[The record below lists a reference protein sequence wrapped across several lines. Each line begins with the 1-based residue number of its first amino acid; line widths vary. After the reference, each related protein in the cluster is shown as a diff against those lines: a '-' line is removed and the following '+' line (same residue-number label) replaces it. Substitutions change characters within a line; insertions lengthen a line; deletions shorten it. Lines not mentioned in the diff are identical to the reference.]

1 MAQPEGTDR
10 LTSGEQ
16 PLEDEDKALLTL
28 IYERLQRWGDS
39 LQEHYARVRAARRV
53 ALLDDPEQDSVAENG
68 GKRPRNKTLQLQ
80 TLKSTLNNC
89 IADQMDNMP
98 EALIA
103 PERPGLEHIA
113 MDVGDV
119 VRFILARNKY
129 EDVHRRR
136 VEDFFVAGTAVTQIA
151 WDETMDDGQG
161 NVAVIRWPIEAMVW
175 DPYAADIQDAR
186 ALMKI
191 SWHPREWY
199 EAHYPDLAQYVGDD
213 DYAHNQIGKPD
224 AQQDLA
230 YNTERQSMLIEYWWR
245 EYSAEAK
252 RYKINV
258 AYVAGGALLERAE
271 GVYWHGRYPFRFD
284 AFTSVEGSPAG
295 VGMIEELTPM
305 MRYIN
310 RYARYIDEN
319 LRMSAKMRMLVRNN
333 TNIDTK
339 ALADWDSNII
349 TGDNIDPSSIQWLQ
363 SKPLSG
369 MAVQQMLQF
378 QTDLKQDSGQNQF
391 TRGETAGGVTAAQ
404 AISALQEAG
413 GKITRYHT
421 AVLNRG
427 FAEIAEQIVW
437 LIAQFYTD
445 KKEQLI
451 TGCDGKAHEVIM
463 GADHLMGNDMEALL
477 PPSEELDS
485 LPPELAERIRRTARR
500 KASRRRRDKA
510 APPYTVSVQVQRRNP
525 LRVQA
530 QNELFIQAYTMAA
543 QAGQQFPLSLLFDLL
558 VVDGK
563 DRILPVLQQV
573 DQQSAQMQAAAQQIE
588 SLQGENEQLSKALE
602 TYGQA
607 LRQGSTQA
615 EPALS
620 GTPVDKTP
628 EDGQTAL

>member
-1 MAQPEGTDR
+1 MDII
-10 LTSGEQ
+10 SGQQ
-16 PLEDEDKALLTL
+16 PLEQADKELVSQ
-28 IYERLQRWGDS
+28 IYDRLRTWGDA
-39 LQEHYARVRAARRV
+39 LQPYYDRVRAARQV
-53 ALLDDPEQDSVAENG
+53 ALLNDPGQDTPTENG

-103 PERPGLEHIA
+103 PERPGLESIA

-119 VRFILARNKY
+119 VRFILSRNKY
-129 EDVHRRR
+129 EDIHRRR

-151 WDETMDDGQG
+151 WDESMDDGRG

-191 SWHPREWY
+191 SWHPHEWY
-199 EAHYPDLAQYVGDD
+199 DAHYPDLAMYVGDD

-224 AQQDLA
+224 IQQDLTH
-230 YNTERQSMLIEYWWR
+230 NTEHQSMMIEYWWR
-245 EYSAEAK
+245 SYDAHSR

-258 AYVAGGALLERAE
+258 AYVAGYALLEKAE
-271 GVYWHGRYPFRFD
+271 NVYWHGRYPFRFD
-284 AFTSVEGSPAG
+284 AFTAVEGSPAG
-295 VGMIEELTPM
+295 IGMVEELTPM

-319 LRMSAKMRMLVRNN
+319 LRMSAKTRMLVRKDSGV
-333 TNIDTK
+333 DTK
-339 ALADWDSNII
+339 ALADWESDII
-349 TGDNIDPSSIQWLQ
+349 TGDAIDANNIQWLQ

-378 QTDLKQDSGQNQF
+378 QSDLKQDSGQNQF

-413 GKITRYHT
+413 GKITRLHT
-421 AVLNRG
+421 EILNRG

-437 LIAQFYTD
+437 LVAQFYNETR
-445 KKEQLI
+445 EQLI
-451 TGCDGKAHEVIM
+451 TGNDGKAHKVIM
-463 GADHLMGNDMEALL
+463 GADHLMGTDPEALL
-477 PPSEELDS
+477 PPEEAMAQ
-485 LPPELAERIRRTARR
+485 LPPELAERIKRTAKR
-500 KASRRRRDKA
+500 KATKRKHDMV
-510 APPYTVSVQVQRRNP
+510 APPYSVSVQVQRRNP

-563 DRILPVLQQV
+563 DRILPVLKQV
-573 DQQSAQMQAAAQQIE
+573 DQQTAQLQQLMQQNEQ
-588 SLQGENEQLSKALE
+588 LQGENEQLNEALA
-602 TYGQA
+602 TYGNA
-607 LRQGSTQA
+607 LRQGST
-615 EPALS
+615 PDLS
-620 GTPVDKTP
+620 TEQIDTVAGTP
-628 EDGQTAL
+628 EDRPF

>member
-1 MAQPEGTDR
+1 MDAI
-10 LTSGEQ
+10 TSTEQ
-16 PLEDEDKALLTL
+16 TLDPKDKALVDLV
-28 IYERLQRWGDS
+28 YERLQRWGDS
-39 LQEHYARVRAARRV
+39 LQPCYDRARAARKV
-53 ALLDDPEQDSVAENG
+53 ALLDDPEQDGVVENG

-103 PERPGLEHIA
+103 PERPGLERVA
-113 MDVGDV
+113 TDVGDV
-119 VRFILARNKY
+119 VRFILGRNKY
-129 EDVHRRR
+129 EEIHRRR
-136 VEDFFVAGTAVTQIA
+136 VEDFFVSGTAVTQVA

-191 SWHPREWY
+191 SWHPHEWY
-199 EAHYPDLAQYVGDD
+199 EEHYPDKAQYVGDD
-213 DYAHNQIGKPD
+213 DYAHNQIGKPEV
-224 AQQDLA
+224 QQELTYD
-230 YNTERQSMLIEYWWR
+230 TEHQSMMIEYWWR
-245 EYSAEAK
+245 EFNASAR

-271 GVYWHGRYPFRFD
+271 NVYWHGRYPFRFD

-295 VGMIEELTPM
+295 IGLIEELTPM

-319 LRMSAKMRMLVRNN
+319 LRMSAKMRMLIRKDSG
-333 TNIDTK
+333 IDTK
-339 ALADWDSNII
+339 ALADWESNII
-349 TGDNIDPSSIQWLQ
+349 TGDAIDPSSIQWLQ

-445 KKEQLI
+445 RKEQLI
-451 TGCDGKAHEVIM
+451 TGSDGKAHEVIM
-463 GADHLMGNDMEALL
+463 GADHLMGNDAAALL
-477 PPSEELDS
+477 PPQDELAA
-485 LPPELAERIRRTARR
+485 LPPELADRIVRTARR
-500 KASRRRRDKA
+500 KASKRKREMV

-563 DRILPVLQQV
+563 ERILPVLQQV
-573 DQQSAQMQAAAQQIE
+573 DQQTQQMQQAMQQIE
-588 SLQGENEQLSKALE
+588 SLQGENEQLTKALE

-607 LRQGSTQA
+607 LRQGGGAA
-615 EPALS
+615 EPLE
-620 GTPVDKTP
+620 TEEVDTIAGTP
-628 EDGQTAL
+628 EDRPF